1 MLFKRDESFR
11 FTFENPVKATFK
23 VLRLN
28 QLNNGLKEGSA
39 LIIDLS
45 PNGLRLSSSLDLPI
59 NEKNIVLMIS
69 FVLNAQPLSIMAEPI
84 WKKRTSAT
92 SFSYGLVG
100 VNDEET
106 KSMIITELKEYTK
119 KNSTHNV

>member
-28 QLNNGLKEGSA
+28 QLNNDLKEGSA

-84 WKKRTSAT
+84 WKKTHFCYFFFLWACRCERR
-92 SFSYGLVG
+92 G
-100 VNDEET
+100 NEEHD
-106 KSMIITELKEYTK
+106 Y
-119 KNSTHNV
+119 N

>member
-11 FTFENPVKATFK
+11 FTFESPVEATFK
-23 VLRLN
+23 IIRSN
-28 QLNNGLKEGSA
+28 QLNAPLKEGSA

-45 PNGLRLSSSLDLPI
+45 PNGLRLSSPLDLAI
-59 NEKNIVLMIS
+59 NEKNNVLMIS
-69 FVLNAQPLSIMAEPI
+69 FVLNTQPLTIMAEPI

-106 KSMIITELKEYTK
+106 KDMIITELKEFTK
-119 KNSTHNV
+119 KNSTHHI

>member
-28 QLNNGLKEGSA
+28 QLNNDLKEGSA

-59 NEKNIVLMIS
+59 NEKKY
-69 FVLNAQPLSIMAEPI
+69 SIDDFICIKCSTTFNHGRANLEKTHFCYFFFL
-84 WKKRTSAT
+84 WACRCERR
-92 SFSYGLVG
+92 G
-100 VNDEET
+100 NEEHD
-106 KSMIITELKEYTK
+106 Y
-119 KNSTHNV
+119 N